1 MGAAL
6 LQQLTPAQKKILAA
20 AIFTGGIAVAGGQS
34 LQQEVKGAQ
43 KEQQRLC
50 AEVEQK
56 EPGKV
61 RRPKVAVDEVFAKRL
76 YTILAICIPSVL
88 CVESGLIGIQACLLL
103 SRTWLTD
110 YISRIEAR
118 AGRYLIAQNFSQF
131 ARLLAAFAGVAI
143 PAAVVNSGLKYMQKR
158 IQIAFQRRLTHHLHQ
173 QYCSNRAYYAA
184 STLGGLTNADQRI
197 TEDVEKFSYNISEL
211 YSYTFKPLLD
221 VILFTRSLSRSMGY
235 KGQLGL
241 YLYYLISAGALRQLS
256 PPLAL
261 MTAQES
267 SLSGGFRAA
276 HQRLVAH
283 AEEVAYNDPPSGAS
297 EQLILNQ
304 HLYRLL
310 RHNKLSAFQ
319 RFVQQ
324 VFDGYFVKYF
334 ASVVALLVY
343 AAPIYLKQP
352 DQRASRDDI
361 TQDYIRSM
369 RLLQNTSK
377 GVGDLVLVY
386 KRITGLAGHT
396 SRVAELLEQV
406 KKLSSGDP
414 LTTHRELYLRNVSSK
429 ELHFNGSEEEPEQAS
444 SSRQQGDVITFD
456 KVALNSPDGTALVRQ
471 LSFSV
476 PHGQSVMIMGPNG
489 SGKSSLFRVLAGLW
503 PLQSGSITVP
513 QPGAM
518 FYLSQRPYLVSGSL
532 RDQLL
537 YPQPPRLVWQNAS
550 KDTKAKFAHLAGV
563 TLGEQELEEQLD
575 ACLEAVELDYLLAR
589 GKGWDQVQN
598 WSETLSGGE
607 KQRLAMARLLFHN
620 PTYAILDECTS
631 AVSADG
637 EVKLYGACVQ
647 RGITMLSIA
656 HRPALKQFH
665 STIVH
670 FDGSQAGQGWSI
682 ETIDKEQVDKK
693 ASN

>member
-6 LQQLTPAQKKILAA
+6 LQQLTPAQKRTLAA

-34 LQQEVKGAQ
+34 LQHEVRRAQ

-56 EPGKV
+56 ESGKA
-61 RRPKVAVDEVFAKRL
+61 RRPKVAVDEVFAWRL
-76 YTILAICIPSVL
+76 YTILGICVPGILSA
-88 CVESGLIGIQACLLL
+88 ESGLIGIQACLLL

-118 AGRYLIAQNFSQF
+118 AGRYLIAQNFPQF

-158 IQIAFQRRLTHHLHQ
+158 IQIAFQRRLSHHLHQ

-197 TEDVEKFSYNISEL
+197 TEDVEKFAYNISEL

-235 KGQLGL
+235 KGQLAL
-241 YLYYLISAGALRQLS
+241 YVYYLFSAGALRKLS

-283 AEEVAYNDPPSGAS
+283 AEEVAYNDPPSGAA

-343 AAPIYLKQP
+343 AAHIYLKEP
-352 DQRASRDDI
+352 AQRGSRDDI

-429 ELHFNGSEEEPEQAS
+429 ELKFSGSEEEPDEDLAPAH
-444 SSRQQGDVITFD
+444 RQEGDTIAFD

-471 LSFSV
+471 LTFSV

-503 PLQSGSITVP
+503 PLQAGSITVP
-513 QPGAM
+513 GEGGM

-537 YPQPPRLVWQNAS
+537 YPQPPRLVWEKTS
-550 KDTKAKFAHLAGV
+550 KATKAKFAHLAGV

-575 ACLEAVELDYLLAR
+575 TCLEAVELDYLLTR

-656 HRPALKQFH
+656 HRPALKKFH

-670 FDGSQAGQGWSI
+670 FDGTQAGQGWSI
-682 ETIDKEQVDKK
+682 EKIENKEQE
-693 ASN
+693 

>member
-1 MGAAL
+1 M
-6 LQQLTPAQKKILAA
+6 LQQLTPTQKRVLAA
-20 AIFTGGIAVAGGQS
+20 AIFTGGVAVAGGKS
-34 LQQEVKGAQ
+34 LQQEVRRAQ

-56 EPGKV
+56 EAGKTK
-61 RRPKVAVDEVFAKRL
+61 RPKVAVDEVFAKRL
-76 YTILAICIPSVL
+76 RTILKICVPSAFSQ
-88 CVESGLIGIQACLLL
+88 ESGLIAIQACLLL

-118 AGRYLIAQNFSQF
+118 AGRYLIAQDFSQF

-143 PAAVVNSGLKYMQKR
+143 PAAAVNSGLKYMQKR
-158 IQIAFQRRLTHHLHQ
+158 IQIAFQRRLSHHLHQ

-197 TEDVEKFSYNISEL
+197 TEDVEKFAYNISEL

-235 KGQLGL
+235 KGQLAL
-241 YLYYLISAGALRQLS
+241 YTYYLLSAGALRKLS

-283 AEEVAYNDPPSGAS
+283 AEEIAYNDPPSGAA
-297 EQLILNQ
+297 EQVILNQ

-343 AAPIYLKQP
+343 AAPMYLKEPGLRGKQ
-352 DQRASRDDI
+352 DDI

-377 GVGDLVLVY
+377 GIGDLVLVY

-396 SRVAELLEQV
+396 SRVSELLEQV
-406 KKLSSGDP
+406 KKLSTGDP

-429 ELHFNGSEEEPEQAS
+429 ELQFNGSGEEPDENLRPAN
-444 SSRQQGDVITFD
+444 RQHGNTIAFD

-471 LSFSV
+471 LSFTV

-503 PLQSGSITVP
+503 PLQAGSITVP
-513 QPGAM
+513 EQGGM

-537 YPQPPRLVWQNAS
+537 YPQPPRLVWETTP
-550 KDTKAKFAHLAGV
+550 KHTKAKFAHLAGV
-563 TLGEQELEEQLD
+563 RLSGQELEEQLD
-575 ACLEAVELDYLLAR
+575 ACLEAVELDYLLSR

-637 EVKLYGACVQ
+637 EAKLYEACVK

-670 FDGSQAGQGWSI
+670 FDGTQAGQGWSI
-682 ETIDKEQVDKK
+682 ETIDKDSKDSE
-693 ASN
+693 

>member
-6 LQQLTPAQKKILAA
+6 LQQLTPAQKRTLAA

-34 LQQEVKGAQ
+34 LQHEVRRAQ

-56 EPGKV
+56 ESGKA
-61 RRPKVAVDEVFAKRL
+61 RRPKVAVDEVFAWRL
-76 YTILAICIPSVL
+76 YTILGICVPGILSA
-88 CVESGLIGIQACLLL
+88 ESGLIGIQACLLL

-118 AGRYLIAQNFSQF
+118 AGRYLIAQNFPQF

-143 PAAVVNSGLKYMQKR
+143 PAAVVNSGLN
-158 IQIAFQRRLTHHLHQ
+158 
-173 QYCSNRAYYAA
+173 NRAYYAA

-197 TEDVEKFSYNISEL
+197 TEDVEKFAYNISEL

-235 KGQLGL
+235 KGQLAL
-241 YLYYLISAGALRQLS
+241 YVYYLFSAGALRKLS

-283 AEEVAYNDPPSGAS
+283 AEEVAYNDPPSGAA

-343 AAPIYLKQP
+343 AAHIYLKEP
-352 DQRASRDDI
+352 AQRGSRDDI

-429 ELHFNGSEEEPEQAS
+429 ELKFSGSEEEPDEDLAPAH
-444 SSRQQGDVITFD
+444 RQEGDTIAFD

-471 LSFSV
+471 LTFSV

-503 PLQSGSITVP
+503 PLQAGSITVP
-513 QPGAM
+513 GEGGM

-537 YPQPPRLVWQNAS
+537 YPQPPRLVWEKTS
-550 KDTKAKFAHLAGV
+550 KATKAKFAHLAGV

-575 ACLEAVELDYLLAR
+575 TCLEAVELDYLLTR

-656 HRPALKQFH
+656 HRPALKKFH

-670 FDGSQAGQGWSI
+670 FDGTQAGQGWSI
-682 ETIDKEQVDKK
+682 EKIENKEQE
-693 ASN
+693 